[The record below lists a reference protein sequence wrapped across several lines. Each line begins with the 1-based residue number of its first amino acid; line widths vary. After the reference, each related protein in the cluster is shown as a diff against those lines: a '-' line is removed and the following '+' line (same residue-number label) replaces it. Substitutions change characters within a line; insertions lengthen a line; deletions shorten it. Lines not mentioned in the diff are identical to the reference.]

1 MSEPI
6 GKLMYIGKSSK
17 GDLINGKTY
26 DCLDLSFGDVQVI
39 DESGEPYWYS
49 ATNPAGGG
57 GKDHSVWAVIE
68 DNSNK
73 KLLTEF
79 VSGKNDRTEKDKAE
93 EEGKIL
99 ASLSIETG
107 KGSRM
112 MKHKKIV
119 RRYVE
124 ETPELKET
132 REKQFETIAKIL
144 VGSFCDNMC
153 KYGSFENY
161 KKSFDSQPGDEY
173 EYDFDGKKYKI
184 VKNEKSWTVFHI
196 TKSKSILVERV
207 SLKQCPKV
215 NDVKIHIATSG
226 KY

>member
-1 MSEPI
+1 MSEAI
-6 GKLMYIGKSSK
+6 GKLMYIGKSFK

-26 DCLDLSFGDVQVI
+26 DCFDISFGDVQII
-39 DESGEPYWYS
+39 DETGELYWYS

-124 ETPELKET
+124 ETPELKEA

-161 KKSFDSQPGDEY
+161 KRSFDSQPGDEY

-184 VKNEKSWTVFHI
+184 VRNEKSWTVFHI

>member
-49 ATNPAGGG
+49 ATNPSGGG

-124 ETPELKET
+124 ETPELKEA

-161 KKSFDSQPGDEY
+161 KKSFDSQLGDEY
-173 EYDFDGKKYKI
+173 EYI
-184 VKNEKSWTVFHI
+184 QACA
-196 TKSKSILVERV
+196 LVAE
-207 SLKQCPKV
+207 
-215 NDVKIHIATSG
+215 G
-226 KY
+226 KYYSAKRAFEQSGYGDWEERAEELLGVIVCVPFIRQPDW